1 MGDGHCARNLSS
13 SLYYFVGVPAATILE
28 LFGGMFFDFC
38 QESGYG
44 SILQVLGATTRDF
57 LNNLDTLHDHLQ
69 VGWLGAGRGSSRS
82 SREWEALE
90 GAEGAR
96 IRGREKG
103 QGVGGAGSRGDREQW
118 MGAGSR
124 GREQGPGGE
133 CREHGKVCDRGEA
146 WQGFFVQF
154 LNFL

>member
-1 MGDGHCARNLSS
+1 MAGAHCARNLSS

-69 VGWLGAGRGSSRS
+69 VSGKRAYGLVSLDNNLHASTS
-82 SREWEALE
+82 
-90 GAEGAR
+90 
-96 IRGREKG
+96 IHEK
-103 QGVGGAGSRGDREQW
+103 QKD
-118 MGAGSR
+118 
-124 GREQGPGGE
+124 
-133 CREHGKVCDRGEA
+133 
-146 WQGFFVQF
+146 
-154 LNFL
+154 